1 MNSRDMFE
9 STLEAVAGSFRSRT
23 SSSVGATGSCRS
35 MARWSTAAQVSR
47 ERPVIPTRVS
57 VTSPRVEVPRSY
69 SSQKR
74 GIFGARRKL
83 KNSMISG
90 SHLRLSRANSTPPR
104 SNTMFFM
111 VAKIVHAAGIYKYRG
126 PTAARREHRGGEER
140 PPGGNESRPG
150 RMPEKKAVH
159 PAGSAG
165 KGLPGKGCR
174 HTGRHTGLRRNQKR
188 WKATVS
194 PAMTMATIDMS

>member
-1 MNSRDMFE
+1 
-9 STLEAVAGSFRSRT
+9 
-23 SSSVGATGSCRS
+23 

-140 PPGGNESRPG
+140 PAR
-150 RMPEKKAVH
+150 
-159 PAGSAG
+159 AGTNPVRAG
-165 KGLPGKGCR
+165 CRKRRRCTLPGLPGKGCR
-174 HTGRHTGLRRNQKR
+174 ERAAAIRAATQGCAGIRRGGRR
-188 WKATVS
+188 
-194 PAMTMATIDMS
+194 P